1 VGIKRTW
8 CIFVGEDL
16 GGGRGGGGVGGGVV
30 RDKHV
35 VIYRQNSVWFF
46 LSLYMAS
53 AYDEVALTKE
63 KQEN

>member
-1 VGIKRTW
+1 M
-8 CIFVGEDL
+8 
-16 GGGRGGGGVGGGVV
+16 GGVGGV

-63 KQEN
+63 IQEN

>member
-1 VGIKRTW
+1 MGIKRTW
-8 CIFVGEDL
+8 CIFVGRDL
-16 GGGRGGGGVGGGVV
+16 GGRGVGWGW
-30 RDKHV
+30 DKHV
-35 VIYRQNSVWFF
+35 VIYRQNLVWFF